1 MAAGRAVDG
10 HLNRLVEIHWNHDM
24 SQAMNQEASTK
35 AADGKYYT
43 FRVRKRDV
51 HGLACVFTL
60 WFLWSEGAEI
70 ARLFGNVFSALI

>member
-1 MAAGRAVDG
+1 
-10 HLNRLVEIHWNHDM
+10 M
-24 SQAMNQEASTK
+24 SQTMNQEASTK

-60 WFLWSEGAEI
+60 WFLWSEGAEL
-70 ARLFGNVFSALI
+70 ARLFGNLFAALG